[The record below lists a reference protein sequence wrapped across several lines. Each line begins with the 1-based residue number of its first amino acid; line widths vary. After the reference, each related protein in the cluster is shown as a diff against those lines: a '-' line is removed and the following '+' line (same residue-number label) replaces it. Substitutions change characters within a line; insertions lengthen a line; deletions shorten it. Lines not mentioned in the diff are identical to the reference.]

1 MQATDFTTPFM
12 QEIHRRLFD
21 ESWPRLEK
29 CLSQLT
35 ETEIWQRP
43 NENSNSM
50 GNITLHLCG
59 NMRQWV
65 VAGLGKAT
73 DTRQRQQEF
82 DERGPL
88 PTELLLD
95 KMRITMEEVKSA
107 LEKVNTT
114 DLLATHDVQGFQ
126 ETGIAILIHV
136 VEHYS
141 YHVGQMTY
149 FVKAIKDMDMGYY
162 AGLDLEAK

>member
-1 MQATDFTTPFM
+1 MQATDFTTPFLE
-12 QEIHRRLFD
+12 EINRRLFK
-21 ESWPRLEK
+21 ECWPRLEK
-29 CLSQLT
+29 CLVQLT
-35 ETEIWQRP
+35 EAEIWQRP

-65 VAGLGKAT
+65 VAGLGKVE

-82 DERGPL
+82 EERGPL
-88 PTELLLD
+88 PTELLRS
-95 KMRITMEEVKSA
+95 KMEETMEEVKTV
-107 LEKVNTT
+107 LEKVKIE
-114 DLLATHDVQGFQ
+114 DLLATHNVQGFQ
-126 ETGIAILIHV
+126 ETGIAILVHV

-149 FVKAIKDMDMGYY
+149 FVKAVKDMDMGYY
-162 AGLDLEAK
+162 ADMDLEAK

>member
-1 MQATDFTTPFM
+1 MQATDFRDSFM

-21 ESWPRLEK
+21 ECWPRLEK
-29 CLSQLT
+29 CLKQLT
-35 ETEIWQRP
+35 EGEIWQRP

-65 VAGLGKAT
+65 VAGLGKAV

-88 PTELLLD
+88 STEVLLA
-95 KMRITMEEVKSA
+95 KMQATMKEVKSV
-107 LEKVNTT
+107 LEKVSTE
-114 DLLATHDVQGFQ
+114 DLLAMHSVQGFQ
-126 ETGIAILIHV
+126 ESGIAILVHV

>member
-1 MQATDFTTPFM
+1 MQITDFTTLFM
-12 QEIHRRLFD
+12 TEIHRRLF
-21 ESWPRLEK
+21 EECWPRLEK
-29 CLSQLT
+29 CLAQLT

-50 GNITLHLCG
+50 GNIALHLCG
-59 NMRQWV
+59 NVRQWV
-65 VAGLGKAT
+65 VAGLGEAE

-95 KMRITMEEVKSA
+95 KMRETMNEVKTV
-107 LEKVNTT
+107 LDRVKNK
-114 DLLATHDVQGFQ
+114 DLVATHNVQGFQ

-149 FVKAIKDMDMGYY
+149 FVKAIKNMDIGYY

>member
-1 MQATDFTTPFM
+1 MQATDFTTLFM
-12 QEIHRRLFD
+12 QEIHRRLF
-21 ESWPRLEK
+21 EECWPRLEK
-29 CLSQLT
+29 CLGQLT
-35 ETEIWQRP
+35 ESEIWQRP

-65 VAGLGKAT
+65 VAGLGKEI

-82 DERGPL
+82 DELGPI
-88 PTELLLD
+88 PTRLLLE
-95 KMRITMEEVKSA
+95 KMQETMNKVKSV
-107 LEKVNTT
+107 LENVKNE
-114 DLLATHDVQGFQ
+114 DLVSTHNVQGFK
-126 ETGIAILIHV
+126 ETGIAILVHV